1 MLGERKHTDIIAH
14 STPFFPVKTGQGF
27 LDFLHAIGDGSIGQ
41 YLADNPAAAAFV
53 QAPKPTP
60 AGLDKEKYFGVNA
73 FKLIDTDGKET
84 IVRYQ
89 IVPEATEEFLD
100 AEAVAKKDPQFLYQG
115 IQDTIKQ
122 GPVRFKFNA
131 QVAENG
137 DVTNDATVHWPES
150 RKIVTLGTITLNSVA
165 EDTLGEQKKII
176 FDPIPRVNGVEPSD
190 DPLLDMRA
198 TLYLISGRERRA
210 A

>member
-1 MLGERKHTDIIAH
+1 
-14 STPFFPVKTGQGF
+14 
-27 LDFLHAIGDGSIGQ
+27 
-41 YLADNPAAAAFV
+41 
-53 QAPKPTP
+53 
-60 AGLDKEKYFGVNA
+60 
-73 FKLIDTDGKET
+73 
-84 IVRYQ
+84 
-89 IVPEATEEFLD
+89 
-100 AEAVAKKDPQFLYQG
+100 VAKKDPQFLYQG

-137 DVTNDATVHWPES
+137 DVTDDATVHWPES
-150 RKIVTLGTITLNSVA
+150 RKIVTLGTITLNSVV

-190 DPLLDMRA
+190 DPLLDVRA